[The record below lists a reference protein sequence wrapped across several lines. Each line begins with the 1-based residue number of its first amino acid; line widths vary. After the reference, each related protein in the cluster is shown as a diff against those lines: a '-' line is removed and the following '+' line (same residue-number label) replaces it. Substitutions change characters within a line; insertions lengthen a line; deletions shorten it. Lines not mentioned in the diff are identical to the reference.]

1 MKAEFIDIMKQRQ
14 LPQEAY
20 EALAA
25 SPSPNLLFRELIKK
39 GLMPMPPSEALADLP
54 PLEMFDDLEGSIY
67 RDGIS
72 SLVRHLLPYC
82 EEDIS
87 YLTKVPPN
95 AVPLS
100 EIASQ
105 VFGAKKETPRY
116 QIRIPSPEYQP
127 SPAEERIPT
136 PPPPPEPIP
145 ESRSRVKKLLEQKR
159 LELARKK
166 AQMKMTPSQLL
177 NLKNILRKQGVFAN
191 FEFPLGAFLSRL
203 RYSNP
208 RGENEKHRGLCPSVP
223 LMIRW

>member
-1 MKAEFIDIMKQRQ
+1 MLLLIQVKEEFVEIMKHRQ
-14 LPQEAY
+14 MPKEAY

-25 SPSPNLLFRELIKK
+25 SPSPNLLFRELVKK
-39 GLMPMPPSEALADLP
+39 GRMPMPPPEVMADLP

-116 QIRIPSPEYQP
+116 QIRIPSPEYHP
-127 SPAEERIPT
+127 PPVEERIPT
-136 PPPPPEPIP
+136 PPPPPAPIP
-145 ESRSRVKKLLEQKR
+145 ESRSRAKKLLEQKQ
-159 LELARKK
+159 LELARRKS
-166 AQMKMTPSQLL
+166 QLKMTPTQLL
-177 NLKNILRKQGVFAN
+177 NLKNSLRKQGWSSGRVFH
-191 FEFPLGAFLSRL
+191 SSTYMWIICR
-203 RYSNP
+203 
-208 RGENEKHRGLCPSVP
+208 
-223 LMIRW
+223 